1 MRISSRLLSNAAST
15 YLRLGSTF
23 VIGLFVT
30 WYLLG
35 TAGTVGFGLIALSFA
50 TTGLS
55 HSLERALR
63 FGMVRE
69 LAEAVSTDDPRR
81 LQRSVS
87 SALRLCLQV
96 AVPLAALVAVLAV
109 LAAWGV
115 FRTPE
120 DAPQLRLAL
129 AALIVGEGLQALV
142 RLLFAP
148 LVQTLYAGQRVTI
161 DNLLM
166 VVSRASYAVSAVL
179 VFGVWLDGQDLAT
192 QLMGFALTRGSLQ
205 LVDVA
210 LGVLVV
216 RRMHPGLRWT
226 TAHWDREEYLA
237 TRSTIWHSSQVL
249 VLLNF
254 IPMALAVLVNLF
266 FGLTY
271 NSLWQIAVQFS
282 GYAWMLAEGLVR
294 GLSPMTTHLQSQGRD
309 DSTRELL
316 VHSVRYQWAVVLPA
330 TLVLGVFAR
339 PLLDL
344 WVGGRLAG
352 DPALQDSALQNTA
365 LPSQMPTQD
374 VLTFLAGLCF
384 VLLAARVL
392 RAGFYAVEQVLYGLG
407 RVRSYAWC
415 AKWSL
420 LLAVTLTTGL
430 FTAGAGLSSAAW
442 ALLASVAIFS
452 PWTVLRVMRREI
464 GLGVGELLRRSL
476 LRPLAVSAA
485 WLPLLLVARSQV
497 GDSVLQLTS
506 WLAVLGLVL
515 GVASWFWI
523 LRPTERERLIQMALR
538 RS

>member
-23 VIGLFVT
+23 LIGLFVT

-50 TTGLS
+50 STGLS

-69 LAEAVSTDDPRR
+69 LAEAVSTDDPKR

-96 AVPLAALVAVLAV
+96 AVPLAALVGVLAV
-109 LAAWGV
+109 LAARGA

-129 AALIVGEGLQALV
+129 AALIVGEGMQALV
-142 RLLFAP
+142 RLLLAP
-148 LVQTLYAGQRVTI
+148 LVQTLYAGQRVAI

-179 VFGVWLDGQDLAT
+179 VFGVWLDGHDLAT

-210 LGVLVV
+210 LGVVVV
-216 RRMHPGLRWT
+216 RRLYPGLRWT
-226 TAHWDREEYLA
+226 TAHWDRDEYLA

-266 FGLTY
+266 FGLAY

-309 DSTRELL
+309 DSSRELL

-330 TLVLGVFAR
+330 TLALGVFAL

-344 WVGGRLAG
+344 WVGSRLAR
-352 DPALQDSALQNTA
+352 DTS
-365 LPSQMPTQD
+365 LPPD
-374 VLTFLAGLCF
+374 VLAFLAGLCF
-384 VLLAARVL
+384 VLLAARAL

-430 FTAGAGLSSAAW
+430 FVAGAGVSAGAW
-442 ALLASVAIFS
+442 ALLASYVIFS
-452 PWTVLRVMRREI
+452 PLTVLGAMRREI
-464 GLGVGELLRRSL
+464 GLGAGELFRRSL
-476 LRPLAVSAA
+476 LRPLLVSAA
-485 WLPLLLVARSQV
+485 WLPLLLVARSLV
-497 GDSVLQLTS
+497 GDSVLQLAS
-506 WLAVLGLVL
+506 WLAALGLVL
-515 GVASWFWI
+515 GVATWLWV
-523 LRPTERERLIQMALR
+523 LRPTERQRLIQMAF
-538 RS
+538 RSS